1 MDPSRYCHLSKV
13 SFRGFCL
20 RTCKVK
26 KSRKLKGKIIARSLF
41 AVLRFSLAAFRL
53 ALACAT
59 SAAAAFASI
68 AAGILCTTFVSYSWG
83 SCDPERVRVISIAR
97 LRTLPPMHLQ
107 PIDVIV
113 FDDPCVEIL
122 S

>member
-1 MDPSRYCHLSKV
+1 M
-13 SFRGFCL
+13 
-20 RTCKVK
+20 K
-26 KSRKLKGKIIARSLF
+26 KSRKLKGEDHRSLT
-41 AVLRFSLAAFRL
+41 FRS
-53 ALACAT
+53 ASILACCLSFRACLRDLRGGG
-59 SAAAAFASI
+59 FRFDCR
-68 AAGILCTTFVSYSWG
+68 GDFLCTTFVSYSWG

>member
-1 MDPSRYCHLSKV
+1 M
-13 SFRGFCL
+13 
-20 RTCKVK
+20 
-26 KSRKLKGKIIARSLF
+26 KIIARLLF

-53 ALACAT
+53 ALCLRDLRGGGFRFDCRGDF
-59 SAAAAFASI
+59 SFDFSV
-68 AAGILCTTFVSYSWG
+68 GLLG

-97 LRTLPPMHLQ
+97 LRTLPPLHLQ

>member
-1 MDPSRYCHLSKV
+1 M
-13 SFRGFCL
+13 
-20 RTCKVK
+20 K
-26 KSRKLKGKIIARSLF
+26 KSRKLKEGRS
-41 AVLRFSLAAFRL
+41 SLAHVSQKFDSRL
-53 ALACAT
+53 LPFVSRFACAT

-68 AAGILCTTFVSYSWG
+68 AAGIFRSTFQSYSWG